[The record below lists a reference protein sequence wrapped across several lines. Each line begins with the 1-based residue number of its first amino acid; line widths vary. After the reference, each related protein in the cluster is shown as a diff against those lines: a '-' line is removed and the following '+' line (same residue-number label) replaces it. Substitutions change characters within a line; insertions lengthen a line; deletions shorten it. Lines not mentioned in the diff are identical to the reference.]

1 MSELSG
7 KTALIV
13 GGDEIGRGIA
23 KRFTRAGA
31 AVSVSDD
38 LTSAAAGDV
47 LVVNTLGAPAIG
59 ALEAQTEA
67 SFDAALARVSQAATL
82 MRAALPAMRER
93 SGGRVILVGHRYG
106 ETVSDGIGPYNA
118 AAYALLGLA
127 RTAAV
132 EWGKYG
138 VTTNVLLPFA
148 DTAELRA
155 AHERRAKII
164 DLFIG
169 QTALGRAGDPV
180 EDIGGAALFLASAD
194 GAFVNGQVIYAD
206 GGQHIAAPVL
216 SPVKFAT

>member
-1 MSELSG
+1 MSELFG
-7 KTALIV
+7 KTAMIV
-13 GGDEIGRGIA
+13 GSDEIGRGIA

-38 LTSAAAGDV
+38 ATLSASSDV
-47 LVVNTLGAPAIG
+47 LVLNALGAPVVAT
-59 ALEAQTEA
+59 LELQSDA
-67 SFDAALARVSQAATL
+67 SFSGALARVSNAAAL
-82 MRAALPAMRER
+82 MRNALPAMRAR
-93 SGGRVILVGHRYG
+93 GGGRIILIGHRYG
-106 ETVSDGIGPYNA
+106 ETVVEGIGPYNA
-118 AAYALLGLA
+118 AATALLGLA

-132 EWGKYG
+132 EWGRYG
-138 VTTNVLLPFA
+138 ITTNVLLPFA
-148 DTAELRA
+148 ATAELRA

-164 DLFIG
+164 DLFVG

-216 SPVKFAT
+216 NPMKFAT